1 MLQYV
6 TPETLTIVWSQREG
20 LGGLLVLETLT
31 INELYQCHPP
41 SPLIFIGSADLVFRT
56 I

>member
-6 TPETLTIVWSQREG
+6 TPETLTGREG

-31 INELYQCHPP
+31 INELYHCHPP
-41 SPLIFIGSADLVFRT
+41 SPLIFIESADSVFRT